1 MENLYQK
8 IKIDQLEARKL
19 RKEIDTKVLTMLLSE
34 ADSIQLQKLPEDKQE
49 SAMMDII
56 LRYEKNLLKNID
68 LFFSNKVF
76 VQELNDE
83 LEVIK
88 KYLPIKLSKEDIAEI
103 FSSDNYKSFGEFMKY
118 LSLYH
123 KGQYDA
129 KLVREVWEDFHG
141 K

>member
-1 MENLYQK
+1 MLYQK
-8 IKIDQLEARKL
+8 IKTDQLEARKL
-19 RKEIDTKVLTMLLSE
+19 RKELDTKVLTMLLSE
-34 ADSIQLQKLPEDKQE
+34 ADSIQLQRLPEDKQE
-49 SAMMDII
+49 STMMDII

-68 LFFSNKVF
+68 LFSGNKVF
-76 VQELNDE
+76 VQELNNE

-88 KYLPIKLSKEDIAEI
+88 KYLPIKLSKEDIIEI

>member
-1 MENLYQK
+1 MLYQK
-8 IKIDQLEARKL
+8 IKTDQLEARKL
-19 RKEIDTKVLTMLLSE
+19 RKEIDIKVLTMLLSE

-56 LRYEKNLLKNID
+56 LRYEKNLKNID
-68 LFFSNKVF
+68 SFSSNKVF

-88 KYLPIKLSKEDIAEI
+88 KYLPVKLSKEDITEI
-103 FSSDNYKSFGEFMKY
+103 FSSDNYKSFGELMKY
-118 LSLYH
+118 LSSYY

-129 KLVREVWEDFHG
+129 KLVREVWEDLHG

>member
-1 MENLYQK
+1 MLYQK
-8 IKIDQLEARKL
+8 IKTGQLEARKL

-68 LFFSNKVF
+68 SFSSNKVF

-88 KYLPIKLSKEDIAEI
+88 KYLPIKLSKEDIIEI
-103 FSSDNYKSFGEFMKY
+103 FSRNNYKSFGELMKY
-118 LSLYH
+118 LSSYH

-129 KLVREVWEDFHG
+129 KLVREVWEEFHG

>member
-1 MENLYQK
+1 MLYQK
-8 IKIDQLEARKL
+8 IKTDQLEARKL
-19 RKEIDTKVLTMLLSE
+19 RKEIDIKVLTMLLSE

-56 LRYEKNLLKNID
+56 LRYEKNLKNID
-68 LFFSNKVF
+68 SFSSNKVF

-88 KYLPIKLSKEDIAEI
+88 KYLPVKLSKEDITEI
-103 FSSDNYKSFGEFMKY
+103 FSSDNYKSFGELMKY
-118 LSLYH
+118 LSSYY

>member
-1 MENLYQK
+1 MLYQK
-8 IKIDQLEARKL
+8 IKTDQLEARKL

-68 LFFSNKVF
+68 SFSSNKVF

-103 FSSDNYKSFGEFMKY
+103 FSSDNYKSFGELMKY
-118 LSLYH
+118 LSSYH

-129 KLVREVWEDFHG
+129 KLVREVWEEFHG

>member
-8 IKIDQLEARKL
+8 IKTDQLEARKL

-68 LFFSNKVF
+68 SFSSNKVF

-88 KYLPIKLSKEDIAEI
+88 KYLPIKLSKEDLIEI
-103 FSSDNYKSFGEFMKY
+103 FVEDNYKSFGEFMKY
-118 LSLYH
+118 LSIYH

>member
-1 MENLYQK
+1 MLYQK
-8 IKIDQLEARKL
+8 IKTDQLEARKL

-34 ADSIQLQKLPEDKQE
+34 ADYIQLQKLPEDKQE

-68 LFFSNKVF
+68 SFSSNKVF

-88 KYLPIKLSKEDIAEI
+88 KYLPVKLSKEDIAEI
-103 FSSDNYKSFGEFMKY
+103 FSSDNYKSFGELMKY
-118 LSLYH
+118 LSSYH
-123 KGQYDA
+123 K
-129 KLVREVWEDFHG
+129 
-141 K
+141 

>member
-1 MENLYQK
+1 MLYQK
-8 IKIDQLEARKL
+8 IKTDQLEARKL

-68 LFFSNKVF
+68 SFSSNKVF

-88 KYLPIKLSKEDIAEI
+88 KYLPIKLSKEDLIEI
-103 FSSDNYKSFGEFMKY
+103 FVEDNYKSFGEFMKY
-118 LSLYH
+118 LSIYH

>member
-1 MENLYQK
+1 MKLYQK
-8 IKIDQLEARKL
+8 IKTDQLEARKL

-34 ADSIQLQKLPEDKQE
+34 ADSIQLQKLPEDEQE
-49 SAMMDII
+49 STMMDIV

-68 LFFSNKVF
+68 SFSSNKVF

-88 KYLPIKLSKEDIAEI
+88 KYLPIKLSKEDITEI

>member
-1 MENLYQK
+1 MLYQK
-8 IKIDQLEARKL
+8 IKTGQLEARKL

-56 LRYEKNLLKNID
+56 LRYGKNLLKNIAS
-68 LFFSNKVF
+68 FSGNKVF
-76 VQELNDE
+76 FQELNDE

-88 KYLPIKLSKEDIAEI
+88 KYLPIKLSKEDIIEI
-103 FSSDNYKSFGEFMKY
+103 FSRNNYKSFGELMKY
-118 LSLYH
+118 LSSYH

-129 KLVREVWEDFHG
+129 KLVREVWEEFHG

>member
-1 MENLYQK
+1 MLYQK
-8 IKIDQLEARKL
+8 IKTDQLEARKL

-49 SAMMDII
+49 SVMMDII

-68 LFFSNKVF
+68 SFSSNKVF

-88 KYLPIKLSKEDIAEI
+88 KYLPTKLSKEDITEI
-103 FSSDNYKSFGEFMKY
+103 FSSDNYKSFGGFMKY

>member
-1 MENLYQK
+1 MLYQK
-8 IKIDQLEARKL
+8 IKTDQLEARKL

-34 ADSIQLQKLPEDKQE
+34 ADSIQLQKSPEGKQE

-68 LFFSNKVF
+68 SFSSNKVF

-88 KYLPIKLSKEDIAEI
+88 KYLPIKLSKEDLIEI
-103 FSSDNYKSFGEFMKY
+103 FVEDNYKSFGEFMKY
-118 LSLYH
+118 LSIYH

>member
-1 MENLYQK
+1 MLYQK
-8 IKIDQLEARKL
+8 IKTDQLEARKL

-68 LFFSNKVF
+68 SFSSNKVF

-88 KYLPIKLSKEDIAEI
+88 KYLPVKLSKEDIAEI
-103 FSSDNYKSFGEFMKY
+103 FSSDNYKSFGELMKY
-118 LSLYH
+118 LSSYH

-129 KLVREVWEDFHG
+129 KLVREVWEEFHG